1 MYIEGGG
8 RVIDSKIEKYGK
20 RLYGLCLSLCRN
32 PDHAQDLYQETWL
45 RVIQKLDQYDNRLE
59 FEGWLTRICVNLY
72 RDQLRKRKRNRIF
85 DGFSTREEKDA
96 LLESIPAKEKVD
108 NRDLHQA
115 VGRLPDKL
123 RITVLLYY
131 SRDLDIH
138 STAAALGVPPGTV
151 KSRLHKAKKLLK
163 EVMQDEIEF

>member
-1 MYIEGGG
+1 M
-8 RVIDSKIEKYGK
+8 IDSKIVKYGK
-20 RLYGLCLSLCRN
+20 RLYGLCLSLCRD

-45 RVIQKLDQYDNRLE
+45 RVIQKLDQYDNQLE

-72 RDQLRKRKRNRIF
+72 RDQLRKRNRNRIF
-85 DGFSTREEKDA
+85 DAFSTREAKDT
-96 LLESIPAKEKVD
+96 LLESIPAKENED
-108 NRDLHQA
+108 HRDLHQA

-131 SRDLDIH
+131 FRDLDIQ

>member
-1 MYIEGGG
+1 M
-8 RVIDSKIEKYGK
+8 
-20 RLYGLCLSLCRN
+20 SLCRN

-59 FEGWLTRICVNLY
+59 FEGWLTRVCVNLY
-72 RDQLRKRKRNRIF
+72 RDQLRKKKRSRIF
-85 DGFSTREEKDA
+85 DSFSTREDKDA

-108 NRDLHQA
+108 YRDLHQA

-131 SRDLDIH
+131 FRDLDIQ
-138 STAAALGVPPGTV
+138 STAAALGVPSGTV
-151 KSRLHKAKKLLK
+151 KSRLQKAKKLLK
-163 EVMQDEIEF
+163 EMMQDEIAF

>member
-1 MYIEGGG
+1 M
-8 RVIDSKIEKYGK
+8 IDSKIEKYGK

-72 RDQLRKRKRNRIF
+72 RDQLRKKNRNRIF

-96 LLESIPAKEKVD
+96 LLESIPTKEKED
-108 NRDLHQA
+108 HRDLHQA

-131 SRDLDIH
+131 FRDLDIQ

-151 KSRLHKAKKLLK
+151 KSRLQKAKKLLK
-163 EVMQDEIEF
+163 EMMQDEIEF

>member
-1 MYIEGGG
+1 M
-8 RVIDSKIEKYGK
+8 IDSKIEKYGK

-72 RDQLRKRKRNRIF
+72 RDQLRKKNRNRIF

-96 LLESIPAKEKVD
+96 LLESIPTKEKED
-108 NRDLHQA
+108 HRDLHQA

-131 SRDLDIH
+131 FRDLDIQ
-138 STAAALGVPPGTV
+138 STAAALGIPPGTV

>member
-1 MYIEGGG
+1 M
-8 RVIDSKIEKYGK
+8 IDSKIEKYGK

-131 SRDLDIH
+131 FRDLDIQ

>member
-1 MYIEGGG
+1 M
-8 RVIDSKIEKYGK
+8 IDSKIEKYGK

>member
-1 MYIEGGG
+1 M
-8 RVIDSKIEKYGK
+8 IDSKIEKCGK

-72 RDQLRKRKRNRIF
+72 RDQLRKKNRSRIF
-85 DGFSTREEKDA
+85 DGFSTQEEKDA

-108 NRDLHQA
+108 YRDLHQA

-123 RITVLLYY
+123 RITVLLY
-131 SRDLDIH
+131 
-138 STAAALGVPPGTV
+138 
-151 KSRLHKAKKLLK
+151 
-163 EVMQDEIEF
+163 

>member
-1 MYIEGGG
+1 M
-8 RVIDSKIEKYGK
+8 IDSKIEKYGK

-72 RDQLRKRKRNRIF
+72 RDQLRKKNRNRIF

-96 LLESIPAKEKVD
+96 LLESIPAKEKED
-108 NRDLHQA
+108 HRDLHQA

-131 SRDLDIH
+131 FRDLDIQ
-138 STAAALGVPPGTV
+138 STAAALGIPPGTV

>member
-1 MYIEGGG
+1 M
-8 RVIDSKIEKYGK
+8 IDPIIEKYGK
-20 RLYGLCLSLCRN
+20 RLYGLCLSLCRD

-45 RVIQKLDQYDNRLE
+45 RVLQKLDQYDKRLE

-72 RDQLRKRKRNRIF
+72 RDQLRKRKRSRIF

-96 LLESIPAKEKVD
+96 LLESIPAKEKED
-108 NRDLHQA
+108 YQNLHQ
-115 VGRLPDKL
+115 VVERLPDKL

-131 SRDLDIH
+131 FRDLDIQ
-138 STAAALGVPPGTV
+138 SAATALGVPPGTV

-163 EVMQDEIEF
+163 EMMQDEIEF

>member
-1 MYIEGGG
+1 MSTCTGTNC
-8 RVIDSKIEKYGK
+8 EK
-20 RLYGLCLSLCRN
+20 N
-32 PDHAQDLYQETWL
+32 
-45 RVIQKLDQYDNRLE
+45 
-59 FEGWLTRICVNLY
+59 
-72 RDQLRKRKRNRIF
+72 RNRIF

-108 NRDLHQA
+108 YRDLHQA

-131 SRDLDIH
+131 FRDLDIQ

-151 KSRLHKAKKLLK
+151 KSRLHTANKLFK
-163 EVMQDEIEF
+163 EVVQDEIEF

>member
-1 MYIEGGG
+1 M
-8 RVIDSKIEKYGK
+8 IDSKIEKYGK

-72 RDQLRKRKRNRIF
+72 RDQLRKKNRNRIF

-108 NRDLHQA
+108 YRDLHQA

-131 SRDLDIH
+131 FRDLDIQ

>member
-1 MYIEGGG
+1 M
-8 RVIDSKIEKYGK
+8 IDPKIEKYGK

-45 RVIQKLDQYDNRLE
+45 RVIQKLDQYDNQLE

-72 RDQLRKRKRNRIF
+72 RDQLRKRNRIRIF

-96 LLESIPAKEKVD
+96 LLESIPAKEKED
-108 NRDLHQA
+108 HRDLHQA

-123 RITVLLYY
+123 RITVLL
-131 SRDLDIH
+131 
-138 STAAALGVPPGTV
+138 
-151 KSRLHKAKKLLK
+151 
-163 EVMQDEIEF
+163 

>member
-1 MYIEGGG
+1 M
-8 RVIDSKIEKYGK
+8 IDSKIEKCGK

-72 RDQLRKRKRNRIF
+72 RDQLRKRNRNRIF

-108 NRDLHQA
+108 YRDLHQA

-131 SRDLDIH
+131 FRDLDIQ

>member
-1 MYIEGGG
+1 M
-8 RVIDSKIEKYGK
+8 IDLKIEKYGK

-72 RDQLRKRKRNRIF
+72 RDQLRKRNRNRIF

-96 LLESIPAKEKVD
+96 LLESIPAKEKED
-108 NRDLHQA
+108 HRDLHQA

-131 SRDLDIH
+131 FRALDIQ

-151 KSRLHKAKKLLK
+151 KSRLHKAKILLK